1 MVTELRVLRV
11 RKGLSQIELAKQL
24 QVTRNSVSAWENGTK
39 PSLENAKKI
48 ADFFEVPINEIF
60 FAPNNN

>member
-48 ADFFEVPINEIF
+48 ADFFEVSINEIF
-60 FAPNNN
+60 FTPNNN